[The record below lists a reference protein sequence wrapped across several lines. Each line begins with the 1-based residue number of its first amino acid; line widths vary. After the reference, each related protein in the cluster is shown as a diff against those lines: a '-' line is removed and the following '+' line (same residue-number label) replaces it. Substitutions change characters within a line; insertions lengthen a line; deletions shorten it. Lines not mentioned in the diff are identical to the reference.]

1 MFTNDLFTVK
11 YSCNFFIT
19 AIRSQIHTGCGTKG
33 LPNEIKDG
41 HNGYTGGLPYDPEV
55 FCIYVEPLMRVN
67 TKLYERGLITN
78 SSILIHTAIGPSNGL
93 MPFYEYAGVS
103 GVASSLS
110 VIAEEIVE
118 KEKKSGGKGPF
129 TSGARGQT
137 FTTVVTM
144 KDLLDIIPD
153 HIRILQMKTDMQGF
167 DVTAMHSA
175 GEHIKRIDEIF
186 HECYGDNEVVE
197 YKGAPVPN
205 TYQNAKSLLEP
216 FGFESGLSVNH
227 DCNWRRKGVTRLP
240 DRTYVGNFKN

>member
-1 MFTNDLFTVK
+1 
-11 YSCNFFIT
+11 
-19 AIRSQIHTGCGTKG
+19 
-33 LPNEIKDG
+33 
-41 HNGYTGGLPYDPEV
+41 
-55 FCIYVEPLMRVN
+55 MRVN